1 MAKRYSAVA
10 FRRAYS
16 TRVASVLRDA
26 KAEPLDAACVTDAVA
41 DTRAMALVL
50 RDPVAAL
57 VAGALPADALIATAP
72 WWPAGEEEPRDKPEA
87 PRTWG
92 IFAPERNRPCT
103 G

>member
-26 KAEPLDAACVTDAVA
+26 GAEPLDAACVTDEVA

-50 RDPVAAL
+50 REPVAAL
-57 VAGALPADALIATAP
+57 VEGALPTGALIAVEP
-72 WWPAGEEEPRDKPEA
+72 WQPAGEEAPQDKPEREA
-87 PRTWG
+87 PAWSVFSAGGGYAT
-92 IFAPERNRPCT
+92 
-103 G
+103 

>member
-1 MAKRYSAVA
+1 MAKRFSAIA
-10 FRRAYS
+10 YRRAYS
-16 TRVASVLRDA
+16 TAVADVLRDVR
-26 KAEPLDAACVTDAVA
+26 AEPLDAASVTDEERGVRAQAMVLREHIAEAVA
-41 DTRAMALVL
+41 DALP
-50 RDPVAAL
+50 D
-57 VAGALPADALIATAP
+57 GALLGVAP